1 MSETDCVMI
10 HDPGLLS
17 TLQDEGRRGA
27 GAWGIA
33 PSGAADWLS
42 ARLANQLVGNPP
54 GAVLIETTLN
64 GVSFS
69 ATRALTIAVTGAS
82 ATVAVNG
89 SRADAWES
97 IALQPQDRV
106 DIKTGARGVR
116 NYVAF
121 AGGIVAP
128 LVLGSASTDVTAGLG
143 GLHGRALQSGDALR
157 IAVLEG
163 LEPGSR
169 RQLPAAARPVWHEQA
184 ALRVLPGPQ
193 ALNLVDADMPATFTV
208 TPQCN
213 RQGIRLAGNAV
224 RGRQGWDVLS
234 FGVSTGCVQI
244 ANDGQPIILLT
255 DRQTTGGYG
264 VPWVVIAAD
273 IPLAAQLRPGD
284 TVTLQAVNQSEAA
297 KALHERARAASNIS
311 SHESR

>member
-1 MSETDCVMI
+1 MSETDCVII

-17 TLQDEGRRGA
+17 TLQDEGRRGV
-27 GAWGIA
+27 GAWGVA

-42 ARLANQLVGNPP
+42 ARVANQLVGNPP

-69 ATRALTIAVTGAS
+69 ATRALTVAVTGANT
-82 ATVAVNG
+82 TVAVSG
-89 SRADAWES
+89 SRAGAWAS
-97 IALQPQDRV
+97 IPLQPQDRV
-106 DIKTGARGVR
+106 DIRTGARGVR
-116 NYVAF
+116 NYIAF

-143 GLHGRALQSGDALR
+143 GLHGRALKSGDGLR
-157 IAVLEG
+157 IALRED
-163 LEPGSR
+163 LQPRSR
-169 RQLPAAARPVWHEQA
+169 HLPAEARPVWREQA
-184 ALRVLPGPQ
+184 VLRVLTGPQ
-193 ALNLVDADMPATFTV
+193 AHNLADADLPATFTV

-234 FGVSTGCVQI
+234 FGVTTGCVQI

-264 VPWVVIAAD
+264 VPWVVITAD

-284 TVTLQAVNQSEAA
+284 TVTFQAVNQSEAA
-297 KALHERARAASNIS
+297 KAWHERTHCVSNIR
-311 SHESR
+311 SH